1 MGNATKVTYGWFRIQ
16 DRLVK
21 PYILEGDIKY
31 PKELPKL
38 HNGVS
43 FLSAR
48 VKIYKCKRI
57 VCNLCETKTI
67 S

>member
-1 MGNATKVTYGWFRIQ
+1 MGNVTKVTYGWFRIQ

-43 FLSAR
+43 FL
-48 VKIYKCKRI
+48 
-57 VCNLCETKTI
+57 
-67 S
+67 